1 MNKHSNE
8 FWSIFLIAEIISVL
22 VFRFDIYYQ
31 LAIGLFLFQFLT
43 LFFELGEGI
52 PLRSLIGTLYALNYL
67 LCPVLMYEWLN
78 PYIEVQYRMKGTPDM
93 YFAYAVPANCLLLLG
108 LYIGAKR
115 RETYINV
122 DKIKAIVNRYPN
134 LPMQLIIFGNL
145 VSVGIRFVPSEIQVL
160 FLGLLNLKFVGVF
173 LHILSGKKLKPFY
186 FIFSYGV
193 LVLQSLIS
201 SMFNDLLNMLF
212 FLGIILSIRYKP
224 KTSLKFI
231 GVAVAI
237 AVVGF
242 IQIIKFPLRD
252 SVNNNLSDVTV
263 VDDVVEQSLERS
275 EGKGSVQKISDVV
288 FRLAQGWITS
298 DVLLNYK
305 MHGFTLQDGK
315 HSTIMLKSAVLPR
328 VLAPDKYTVG
338 DGELFSKYTAH
349 LLTSN
354 TSMALG
360 VLADGYIDFG
370 DYGIF
375 IVFLWGLIFNFF
387 IKLYYY
393 WDRTYPLAL
402 IIAPACFFYAI
413 RPDTDTHAALGSL
426 IKITFIF
433 WVAMSFLNRYYF
445 GSQESN
451 AINRYY

>member
-1 MNKHSNE
+1 MNKHANE
-8 FWSIFLIAEIISVL
+8 FWALFLIAEVISLL
-22 VFRFDIYYQ
+22 VFKFDIYYQ

-78 PYIEVQYRMKGTPDM
+78 PYVEVQYRMKGTPDM
-93 YFAYAVPANCLLLLG
+93 YFAYAVPANCLLLAG
-108 LYIGAKR
+108 LYINAKS

-145 VSVGIRFVPSEIQVL
+145 VSIGIRFVPSEVQIL

-193 LVLQSLIS
+193 LVVQSLIS

-224 KTSLKFI
+224 KTSLKFVGVIAAI
-231 GVAVAI
+231 GIVT
-237 AVVGF
+237 F

-252 SVNNNLSDVTV
+252 SVNNSFSDVTV
-263 VDDVVEQSLERS
+263 VDDVVEESLQKS
-275 EGKGSVQKISDVV
+275 EAKGVEQKAADVV

-298 DVLLNYK
+298 NVLLNYK

-315 HSTIMLKSAVLPR
+315 HATVMLKSAVLPR
-328 VLAPDKYTVG
+328 ILAPDKYIVG
-338 DGELFSKYTAH
+338 DGELFSKYTGH
-349 LLTSN
+349 YLTSN

-360 VLADGYIDFG
+360 ILSDGYIDFAE
-370 DYGIF
+370 YGIF
-375 IVFLWGLIFNFF
+375 IVFLWGLIFNLF
-387 IKLYYY
+387 IKLYYH
-393 WDRTYPLAL
+393 WEKTYPLAL
-402 IIAPACFFYAI
+402 IISPACFFYAI

-426 IKITFIF
+426 IKITFVF
-433 WVAMSFLNRYYF
+433 WIAMSFLNRYYF
-445 GSQESN
+445 NSQTFKTTYN
-451 AINRYY
+451 